1 MYPAAGFAGLD
12 NWRGLN
18 VGSSSTVSG
27 APEMSPASG
36 VKAIVGDFSRV
47 HWGFQ
52 RNFPIELIEYG
63 DPDQTGR
70 DLKGHNEVMV
80 RAEAVLY
87 VAIESLDSFAV
98 VKEKA
103 APKPNPPAGN

>member
-1 MYPAAGFAGLD
+1 
-12 NWRGLN
+12 
-18 VGSSSTVSG
+18 
-27 APEMSPASG
+27 MSPTSG

-98 VKEKA
+98 VKEKNQHSA
-103 APKPNPPAGN
+103 RANYPGQRNRRQDT